1 MESTHGKTIEQKVI
15 IQSLK
20 KHMKPFL
27 QKIDLYI
34 MRKFLGTFFL
44 SITLILSISIVF
56 DISEHVDDFIDN
68 DAPLRAIIFD
78 FYLNWIPYFANLF
91 IGLFTF
97 ISVIFFTSKMASN
110 SEIIGIL
117 AGGITYRRMMRP
129 YIASGLIIA
138 SLSWVLGNFVIP
150 HSNIKMLDFKNK
162 YIKGKYYNTETNI
175 HKQLNPGVYMYM
187 SRYNV
192 NTDTG
197 HRFALEKIE
206 DNKLVSKLVSQ
217 YIRWDNKKEKWTIHD
232 YYIRDIAA
240 DGKETLTFGKK
251 IDTTLS
257 IVPKEF
263 KTRVNEAEKM
273 NLFQLKKFIDNQKL
287 RGVSN
292 LEEYQIMQHERTSGP
307 FSTFI
312 LTIIGVALASRKT
325 RGGIGI
331 HIALGLL
338 LSFSYIMFMQV
349 TKVFAVSGSTDPFIA
364 VWIPNVVYSIIAFI
378 LYRWAAK

>member
-1 MESTHGKTIEQKVI
+1 
-15 IQSLK
+15 
-20 KHMKPFL
+20 MKPFL
-27 QKIDLYI
+27 QKIDYYI
-34 MRKFLGTFFL
+34 IRKFLGTFFL

-56 DISEHVDDFIDN
+56 DISEHVDDFIDSN
-68 DAPLRAIIFD
+68 APLKAIIFD

-117 AGGITYRRMMRP
+117 AGGVTYRRLMRP
-129 YIASGLIIA
+129 YLVSAFLIG
-138 SLSWVLGNFVIP
+138 SMSWILGNFVIP
-150 HSNIKMLDFKNK
+150 HSNIKMLDFKNT
-162 YIKGKYYNTETNI
+162 YIKGKYYNTESNI
-175 HKQLNPGVYMYM
+175 HKQIQPGVYMYM

-197 HRFALEKIE
+197 HRFSLERVE
-206 DNKLVSKLVSQ
+206 NNKLVSKLMSQ
-217 YIRWDNKKEKWTIHD
+217 YIRWDKEKEKWTIHD
-232 YYIRDIAA
+232 YYIRDI
-240 DGKETLTFGKK
+240 DKSGKETLTFGKK
-251 IDTTLS
+251 IDTTLT
-257 IVPKEF
+257 IHPKEF

-273 NLFQLKKFIDNQKL
+273 NLFELNDYIESQKL

-292 LEEYQIMQHERTSGP
+292 LEEYLIMKHERTSGP

-338 LSFSYIMFMQV
+338 LSFSYIMFMQI

-364 VWIPNVVYSIIAFI
+364 VWIPNIVYTIIALFI
-378 LYRWAAK
+378 YRWASK